1 MTFDNAF
8 DVHMYSS
15 IHHVSAETCNDKI
28 CAKILCKAIPI
39 DLIRNEPTQQ
49 LHIYAENVSKRK

>member
-15 IHHVSAETCNDKI
+15 IDHVSAETCNDKI
-28 CAKILCKAIPI
+28 CAKILRKVIPI
-39 DLIRNEPTQQ
+39 NRIRNEPTQQ
-49 LHIYAENVSKRK
+49 QRM